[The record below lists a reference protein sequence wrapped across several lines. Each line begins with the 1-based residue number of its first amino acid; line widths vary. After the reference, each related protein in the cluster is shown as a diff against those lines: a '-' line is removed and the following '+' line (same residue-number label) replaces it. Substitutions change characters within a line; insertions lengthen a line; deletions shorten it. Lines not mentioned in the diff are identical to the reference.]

1 MKFIVIEI
9 KDKDLFTIYDVENK
23 GVCCCSAYTLKQ
35 LLSDHNEVLGCKVV
49 NGKLNVFECDL
60 DGNKRSRKASNCCTD
75 TTKRS
80 AVTIEKGLDEE
91 HYPRVKTE
99 RKLDTTALLKETRK
113 VKGVDLHI
121 NDVKRFELKEGVVTG
136 MILELPVA
144 EYSTYSSVKIYSL
157 DKGVIS
163 IYVSHITDIKS
174 TRLTEEKR
182 KVYDRIAADNVKLAS
197 LQKQYKSVNDEWARE
212 EQKLRE
218 KYGKKSNALQQEVQ
232 KMQMQINDHI
242 NKIAC
247 KMSTVLSDDY
257 VKEQIKKS
265 LGNKMYFYYVGNRG
279 YITIDNMYN
288 NNFEIYINRD
298 KQDKSISV
306 SLVASVEC
314 RESRS
319 YILSTFGQEEY
330 DGTVFVAKEKLTG
343 KEAEPYFEW
352 FRSDLKNGKK
362 SFFYS
367 LNSEPDKGY
376 FEKNFVYTY
385 EFKGI
390 KELNNSAL
398 KKIISEIK

>member
-1 MKFIVIEI
+1 MRKVIVIEI
-9 KDKDLFTIYDVENK
+9 KDKDLFTIYDVEHK

-35 LLSDHNEVLGCKVV
+35 LLSDHNEVLGCQVV

-60 DGNKRSRKASNCCTD
+60 YGNKRSRKASNCCTD

-80 AVTIEKGLDEE
+80 AVTIEKGLDEA
-91 HYPRVKTE
+91 HYPRLKAE
-99 RKLDTTALLKETRK
+99 RKLDTTALTNETRK
-113 VKGVDLHI
+113 IKGVDLHI
-121 NDVKRFELKEGVVTG
+121 NDVKRFDLNEGTVTG
-136 MILELPVA
+136 MVLELPVTD
-144 EYSTYSSVKIYSL
+144 STYSSMKIYSL

-163 IYVSHITDIKS
+163 FYVSHIIDIKS

-182 KVYDRIAADNVKLAS
+182 KIYDRIAADNVKLAS
-197 LQKQYKSVNDEWARE
+197 LQKQYKSVRDEWTRE

-218 KYGKKSNALQQEVQ
+218 KYGKKSNDLQQEVQ
-232 KMQMQINDHI
+232 KMQMLMNDHI

-257 VKEQIKKS
+257 AKEQIIKS
-265 LGNKMYFYYVGNRG
+265 LGNKMYFSYVGDRG
-279 YITIDNMYN
+279 
-288 NNFEIYINRD
+288 YINRD
-298 KQDKSISV
+298 YDNNTFDIYIGRDKKDKSIYV
-306 SLVASVEC
+306 SLVASVDC

-319 YILSTFGQEEY
+319 YIVSTFGYEEY
-330 DGTVFVAKEKLTG
+330 DGTVDVEKKEVKG
-343 KEAEPYFEW
+343 KEAEPYFKS

-367 LNSEPDKGY
+367 LNSDTEKGY
-376 FEKNFVYTY
+376 FTKNFAYTY

>member
-35 LLSDHNEVLGCKVV
+35 LLSDHNEVLGCQVV

-80 AVTIEKGLDEE
+80 AVTIEKGLDEA
-91 HYPRVKTE
+91 HYPRLKTE
-99 RKLDTTALLKETRK
+99 RKLDTTALTNEKRK
-113 VKGVDLHI
+113 IKGVDLHI
-121 NDVKRFELKEGVVTG
+121 NDVKRFDLNEGTVTG
-136 MILELPVA
+136 MILELPVTD
-144 EYSTYSSVKIYSL
+144 STYSSMKIYSL

-163 IYVSHITDIKS
+163 FYVSHIIDIKA

-182 KVYDRIAADNVKLAS
+182 KIYDRIAADNVKLAS
-197 LQKQYKSVNDEWARE
+197 LQKQYKSVRDEWTRE

-218 KYGKKSNALQQEVQ
+218 KYGKKSNDLQQEVQ
-232 KMQMQINDHI
+232 KMQMLMNDHI

-257 VKEQIKKS
+257 AKEQIIKS
-265 LGNKMYFYYVGNRG
+265 LGNKMYFSYVGDRG
-279 YITIDNMYN
+279 
-288 NNFEIYINRD
+288 YINRD
-298 KQDKSISV
+298 YDNNTFDIYIGRDKKDKSIYV
-306 SLVASVEC
+306 SLVASVDC

-319 YILSTFGQEEY
+319 YILSTFGYEEY
-330 DGTVFVAKEKLTG
+330 DGTVDVEKKEVKG
-343 KEAEPYFEW
+343 KEAEPYFKS

-367 LNSEPDKGY
+367 LNSDTEKGY
-376 FEKNFVYTY
+376 FTKNFAYTY

-398 KKIISEIK
+398 KKIISEIN

>member
-1 MKFIVIEI
+1 MMKFIVIEI
-9 KDKDLFTIYDVENK
+9 KDKDLFTIYDVEHK

-35 LLSDHNEVLGCKVV
+35 LLSDHNEVLGCQVV

-80 AVTIEKGLDEE
+80 AVTIEKGLDEA

-99 RKLDTTALLKETRK
+99 RKLDTSALMNETRK
-113 VKGVDLHI
+113 IKGVDLHI
-121 NDVKRFELKEGVVTG
+121 NDVKRFDLNEGTVTG
-136 MILELPVA
+136 MVLELP
-144 EYSTYSSVKIYSL
+144 YPDSTYSSVKLYSL

-163 IYVSHITDIKS
+163 FYVSHILDIKA

-182 KVYDRIAADNVKLAS
+182 KIYDKIAADNVKLAS
-197 LQKQYKSVNDEWARE
+197 LQKQYKSVREEWTRE

-218 KYGKKSNALQQEVQ
+218 KYGKKSNDLQQEVQ
-232 KMQMQINDHI
+232 KMQVLMNDHI

-257 VKEQIKKS
+257 AKEQIIKS
-265 LGNKMYFYYVGNRG
+265 LGNKMYFSYVGDRGDINRD
-279 YITIDNMYN
+279 YDNN
-288 NNFEIYINRD
+288 IFEIYIGRN
-298 KQDKSISV
+298 KKDKSIYV
-306 SLVASVEC
+306 SLVASVDC

-319 YILSTFGQEEY
+319 YILSTFGYEEY
-330 DGTVFVAKEKLTG
+330 DGTVFVEKPEVKG
-343 KEAEPYFEW
+343 KEAEPYFKS

-367 LNSEPDKGY
+367 LNSDTEKGY
-376 FEKNFVYTY
+376 FTKNFAYTY

>member
-1 MKFIVIEI
+1 MMKFIVIEI
-9 KDKDLFTIYDVENK
+9 KDKDLFTIYDVEHK

-35 LLSDHNEVLGCKVV
+35 LLSDHNEVLGCQVV

-80 AVTIEKGLDEE
+80 AVTIEKGLDEA
-91 HYPRVKTE
+91 HYPRLKTE
-99 RKLDTTALLKETRK
+99 RKLDTTSLTNETRK
-113 VKGVDLHI
+113 IKGVDLHI
-121 NDVKRFELKEGVVTG
+121 NDVKRFDLNEGTVTG
-136 MILELPVA
+136 MVLELPVTD
-144 EYSTYSSVKIYSL
+144 STYSSMKIYSL

-163 IYVSHITDIKS
+163 LYVSHIIDIKA

-182 KVYDRIAADNVKLAS
+182 KIYDRIAADNVKLAS
-197 LQKQYKSVNDEWARE
+197 LQKQYKSVRDEWTRE

-218 KYGKKSNALQQEVQ
+218 KYGKKSNDLQQEVQ
-232 KMQMQINDHI
+232 KMQMLMNDHI

-257 VKEQIKKS
+257 AKEQIIKS
-265 LGNKMYFYYVGNRG
+265 LGNKMYFSYVGDRG
-279 YITIDNMYN
+279 
-288 NNFEIYINRD
+288 YINRD
-298 KQDKSISV
+298 YDNNTFDIYIGRDKKDKSIYV
-306 SLVASVEC
+306 SLVASVDC

-319 YILSTFGQEEY
+319 YILSTFGYEEY
-330 DGTVFVAKEKLTG
+330 DGTVFVEKKEVKG
-343 KEAEPYFEW
+343 KEAEPYFKS

-367 LNSEPDKGY
+367 LNSDTEKGY
-376 FEKNFVYTY
+376 FTKNFAYTY

-390 KELNNSAL
+390 KELNNSTL
-398 KKIISEIK
+398 KKILSEIK

>member
-1 MKFIVIEI
+1 MMKFIVIEI
-9 KDKDLFTIYDVENK
+9 KDKDLFTIYDVEHK

-35 LLSDHNEVLGCKVV
+35 LLSDHNEVLGCQVV

-80 AVTIEKGLDEE
+80 AVTIEKGLDEA
-91 HYPRVKTE
+91 HYPRLKTE
-99 RKLDTTALLKETRK
+99 RKLDTTALTNETRK
-113 VKGVDLHI
+113 IKGVDLHI
-121 NDVKRFELKEGVVTG
+121 NDVKRFDLNEGTVTG
-136 MILELPVA
+136 MVLELPVTD
-144 EYSTYSSVKIYSL
+144 STYSSMKIYSL

-163 IYVSHITDIKS
+163 FYVSHIIDIKA

-182 KVYDRIAADNVKLAS
+182 KIYDRIAADNVKLAS
-197 LQKQYKSVNDEWARE
+197 LQKQYKSVRDEWTRE

-218 KYGKKSNALQQEVQ
+218 KYGKKSNDLQQEVQ
-232 KMQMQINDHI
+232 KMQMLMNDHI

-257 VKEQIKKS
+257 AKEQITKS
-265 LGNKMYFYYVGNRG
+265 LGNKMYFSYVGDRG
-279 YITIDNMYN
+279 
-288 NNFEIYINRD
+288 YINRD
-298 KQDKSISV
+298 YDNNTFDIYIGRDKKDKSIYV
-306 SLVASVEC
+306 SLVASVDC

-319 YILSTFGQEEY
+319 YILSTFGYEEY
-330 DGTVFVAKEKLTG
+330 DGTVDVEKKEVKG
-343 KEAEPYFEW
+343 KEAEPYFKS

-367 LNSEPDKGY
+367 LNSDTEKGY
-376 FEKNFVYTY
+376 FTKNFAYTY

>member
-1 MKFIVIEI
+1 MMKFIVIEI
-9 KDKDLFTIYDVENK
+9 KDKDLFTIYDVEHK

-35 LLSDHNEVLGCKVV
+35 LLSDHNEVLGCQVV

-80 AVTIEKGLDEE
+80 AVTIEKGLDEA
-91 HYPRVKTE
+91 HYPRLKTE
-99 RKLDTTALLKETRK
+99 RKLDTTALTNETRK
-113 VKGVDLHI
+113 IKGVDLHI
-121 NDVKRFELKEGVVTG
+121 NDVKRFDLNEGTVTG
-136 MILELPVA
+136 MVLELPVTD
-144 EYSTYSSVKIYSL
+144 STYSSMKIYSL

-163 IYVSHITDIKS
+163 LYVSHIIDIKA

-182 KVYDRIAADNVKLAS
+182 KIYDRIAADNVKLAS
-197 LQKQYKSVNDEWARE
+197 LQKQYKSVRDEWTRE

-218 KYGKKSNALQQEVQ
+218 KYGKKSNDLQQEVQ
-232 KMQMQINDHI
+232 KMQMLMNDHI

-257 VKEQIKKS
+257 AKEQIIKS
-265 LGNKMYFYYVGNRG
+265 LGNKMYFSYVGDRG
-279 YITIDNMYN
+279 
-288 NNFEIYINRD
+288 YINRD
-298 KQDKSISV
+298 YDNNTFDIYIGRDKKDKSIYV
-306 SLVASVEC
+306 SLVASVDC

-319 YILSTFGQEEY
+319 YILSTFGYEEY
-330 DGTVFVAKEKLTG
+330 DGTVFVEKKEVKG
-343 KEAEPYFEW
+343 KEAEPYFKS

-367 LNSEPDKGY
+367 LNSDTEKGY
-376 FEKNFVYTY
+376 FTKNFAYTY

-390 KELNNSAL
+390 KELNNSTL
-398 KKIISEIK
+398 KKILSEIK

>member
-1 MKFIVIEI
+1 MMKFIVIEI
-9 KDKDLFTIYDVENK
+9 KDKDLFTIYDVEHK

-35 LLSDHNEVLGCKVV
+35 LLSDHNEVLGCQVV

-80 AVTIEKGLDEE
+80 AVTIEKGLDEA
-91 HYPRVKTE
+91 HYPRLKTE
-99 RKLDTTALLKETRK
+99 RKLDTTALTNETRK
-113 VKGVDLHI
+113 IKGVDLHI
-121 NDVKRFELKEGVVTG
+121 NDVKRFDLNEGTVTG
-136 MILELPVA
+136 MVLELPVTD
-144 EYSTYSSVKIYSL
+144 STYSSMKIYSL

-163 IYVSHITDIKS
+163 FYVSHIIDIKS

-182 KVYDRIAADNVKLAS
+182 KIYDRIAADNVKLAS
-197 LQKQYKSVNDEWARE
+197 LQNQYKSVRDEWTRE

-218 KYGKKSNALQQEVQ
+218 KYGKKSNDLQQEVQ
-232 KMQMQINDHI
+232 KMQTLMNDHI

-257 VKEQIKKS
+257 AKEQIIKS
-265 LGNKMYFYYVGNRG
+265 LGNKMYFSYVGDRGFMNR
-279 YITIDNMYN
+279 DYN
-288 NNFEIYINRD
+288 NNTFDIYIGRD
-298 KQDKSISV
+298 KKDKSIYV
-306 SLVASVEC
+306 SLIASVDC

-319 YILSTFGQEEY
+319 YILSTFGYEEY
-330 DGTVFVAKEKLTG
+330 DGTVFVAKKEVKG
-343 KEAEPYFEW
+343 KEAEPYFTS

-367 LNSEPDKGY
+367 LNSETEKGY
-376 FEKNFVYTY
+376 FTKNFAYTY